1 MLFFNIFSHFSSIYE
16 KYRKNST
23 FFCNRFFSGTGSGVP
38 DRGAA
43 GER

>member
-1 MLFFNIFSHFSSIYE
+1 MKNIE
-16 KYRKNST
+16 KIQH